1 MVQGQLVSL
10 KRGEAYSCEEEF
22 IDVTVTITPL
32 QKQTNKKT
40 HNNPKQTGW
49 EAIGLPKD

>member
-32 QKQTNKKT
+32 QKQTNKQKLAVIT
-40 HNNPKQTGW
+40 QVCTS
-49 EAIGLPKD
+49 E